1 MKPTI
6 AKKIYLEEAP
16 NLEEN
21 STSVQLPAKKK
32 RSWVPILVS
41 MGVISLGSL
50 LLYTIANSKH
60 KTTTI
65 TTPHQTNP
73 VLTVTVQPVRVKTFT
88 KKLVVTGSLAAEDDL
103 PLGAELSGLST
114 LRIEHIY
121 VDEGDWVHKG
131 QVLAELDNRVILAQ
145 LHQAQANVKRSHSI
159 IYQQKAVLQEAL
171 AQQQDADANVRRYN
185 ELLSQGAISRQEA
198 QTRQTNAM
206 TSQAKAES
214 ARHSIAVA
222 QNDLIKAQAELE
234 SAQASLA
241 QTQIVAP
248 VDGYISKRQAKLGS
262 IIPPTGSS
270 ALFNLVRSGHVE
282 LNAEVSE
289 LNLPNIKLNQQVLV
303 TSETDT
309 TKKYLGKVRKISS
322 IVNPQTRLASVY
334 IALPPKPELK
344 PGMFMQGELL
354 LGSSQTLVVPEAAVL
369 FKNNKP
375 FVFVLQGER
384 VAARSIET
392 GTRNQGLVEVR
403 SGLKMNEPIVATG
416 VGFLK
421 DGDRVRVVS
430 WSQVGGTEK

>member
-1 MKPTI
+1 M
-6 AKKIYLEEAP
+6 
-16 NLEEN
+16 
-21 STSVQLPAKKK
+21 
-32 RSWVPILVS
+32 
-41 MGVISLGSL
+41 
-50 LLYTIANSKH
+50 
-60 KTTTI
+60 
-65 TTPHQTNP
+65 
-73 VLTVTVQPVRVKTFT
+73 KTFT

-369 FKNNKP
+369 FK
-375 FVFVLQGER
+375 
-384 VAARSIET
+384 
-392 GTRNQGLVEVR
+392 
-403 SGLKMNEPIVATG
+403 
-416 VGFLK
+416 
-421 DGDRVRVVS
+421 
-430 WSQVGGTEK
+430 